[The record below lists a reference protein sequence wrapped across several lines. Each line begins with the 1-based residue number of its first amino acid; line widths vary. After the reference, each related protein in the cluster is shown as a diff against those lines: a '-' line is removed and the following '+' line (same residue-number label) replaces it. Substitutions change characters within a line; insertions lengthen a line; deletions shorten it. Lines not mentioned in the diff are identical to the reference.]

1 LPKAV
6 QCLESAADT
15 AKERGACQ
23 WFATHTNSCRE
34 KRVADHCS
42 VRGIESFLPT
52 YQSTKR
58 WRNGCTV
65 KLDRPLF
72 PGYLF
77 VRVDPAYR
85 VRVLELPGVV
95 AIVGNGR
102 QPIPLPDADI
112 NALRNGVR
120 TLNAEPHRYLKVGE
134 RARIRAGAF
143 EGMTGI
149 LVRRKNSLRV
159 VLTVELIMKSISVE
173 VAEQD
178 LELLG
183 QERALRDMCLVDG
196 TSHFPAVPTGREV
209 KDKTRFS

>member
-1 LPKAV
+1 LPTAV
-6 QCLESAADT
+6 QRLENAANT
-15 AKERGACQ
+15 AQEMEARQ
-23 WFATHTNSCRE
+23 WLAANTNSCRE
-34 KRVADHCS
+34 KRVAEHCH

-65 KLDRPLF
+65 TLDRPLF

-77 VRVDPAYR
+77 VRLDPANR

-95 AIVGNGR
+95 GIVGTGR
-102 QPIPLPDADI
+102 QPAPLPDSEI
-112 NALRNGVR
+112 NALKNGVR
-120 TLNAEPHRYLKVGE
+120 ALNAQPHRYLKVGE

-149 LVRRKNSLRV
+149 LLRRKNSLRV

-173 VAEQD
+173 IAEQD

-183 QERALRDMCLVDG
+183 QERVLRDICLVDG
-196 TSHFPAVPTGREV
+196 TSHFPAVSSRA
-209 KDKTRFS
+209 